1 MQKKGLTHLRL
12 ETKIPK
18 EMNKLLLG
26 LFLSCCSFLSLTA
39 QTELS
44 TSIRD
49 VTVYLQTAQVT
60 RTGKANLP
68 AGRGTIVL
76 TGLSPQLDQSSVR
89 LGATGD
95 FTILSVNPRNNFLAA
110 PTDSPEYTRLTKERE
125 RLADLLA
132 REQIKLDVLGEEEK
146 ILLANKA
153 IGGAQTGVDVDALLK
168 ISQYMRQRLAE
179 IRTER
184 LDIGTNMRTDQE
196 KLTQVDQQL
205 NEIRKTQQKSFAEVV
220 VQYQTERAVNAEF
233 QLMYLINGASW
244 SATYDLRVEDLEQ
257 AVDLTYGALVTQ
269 NTGEDW
275 NKVKLT
281 LSTGNPRQQQ
291 NAPRVTTWYLNPNQP
306 YARAQQPAAYGY
318 DDLMQT
324 SNVVVT
330 REEVEADFVG
340 ADVAVNLTNTEF
352 RVRLEQDI
360 LSNGQ
365 QYRVLVD
372 DYELPADYQYY
383 AAPKYD
389 CHVYLTARVTDWRK
403 YSLLPGPV
411 NLFFDGAYVG
421 KSQLSTGIATDTLVF
436 SLGRDEGLTIER
448 EREDKYRSRRLLG
461 TKTEQRIGW
470 TIKVQ
475 KSRRNDVPLIIEDQ
489 IPVSTTD
496 EIEVELDEAKG
507 ATLDPTTGKLRWEL
521 NMKFGDQKEVGF
533 RYLVKHPKNMN
544 ILLE

>member
-1 MQKKGLTHLRL
+1 MHLRL
-12 ETKIPK
+12 ETKIPQ

-26 LFLSCCSFLSLTA
+26 LFLSCCSFFSLTA

-44 TSIRD
+44 TTIRD

-110 PTDSPEYTRLTKERE
+110 PTDSPEYTQLTKERE

-132 REQIKLDVLGEEEK
+132 REQIKLDVLAEEEK
-146 ILLANKA
+146 ILLANKS

-184 LDIGTNMRTDQE
+184 LDIGTSMRTDQE
-196 KLTQVDQQL
+196 KLTKVDQQL

-220 VQYQTERAVNAEF
+220 VQYQAERAINAEF

-257 AVDLTYGALVTQ
+257 AVDLSYGALVTQ

-275 NKVKLT
+275 NKIKLT

-291 NAPRVTTWYLNPNQP
+291 NAPRITTWYLNPNQP
-306 YARAQQPAAYGY
+306 YARAQEKEGYGY

-324 SNVVVT
+324 SNVVIS
-330 REEVEADFVG
+330 RSDVEDADFAG

-372 DYELPADYQYY
+372 DYKLPADYQYY

-403 YSLLPGPV
+403 YSLLSGPV

-436 SLGRDEGLTIER
+436 SLGRDEGITIER
-448 EREDKYRSRRLLG
+448 EREDKYRSRNFLG
-461 TKTEQRIGW
+461 SKTEQRIGW

-496 EIEVELDEAKG
+496 EIEVELDQAKG

-521 NMKFGDQKEVGF
+521 NMKFGDQTEVGF
-533 RYLVKHPKNMN
+533 RYLVKHPKGMN

>member
-1 MQKKGLTHLRL
+1 
-12 ETKIPK
+12 
-18 EMNKLLLG
+18 MNKLLLG
-26 LFLSCCSFLSLTA
+26 LFLSCCSFLSLNA
-39 QTELS
+39 QTEIS
-44 TSIRD
+44 TTIRD

-95 FTILSVNPRNNFLAA
+95 FVILSVNPRNNFLAS
-110 PTDSPEYTRLTKERE
+110 PTESPEYTRLTKERE

-132 REQIKLDVLGEEEK
+132 REQIKLDALAEEEK
-146 ILLANKA
+146 ILLANKS
-153 IGGAQTGVDVDALLK
+153 IGGTQTGVDVDALLK
-168 ISQYMRQRLAE
+168 VSQYLRQRLAE

-184 LDIGTNMRTDQE
+184 LDIGTNMRADQE
-196 KLTQVDQQL
+196 KLAQVDQQL
-205 NEIRKTQQKSFAEVV
+205 NELRKTQQKSFTEVV

-257 AVDLTYGALVTQ
+257 AVDLSYGALVTQ

-275 NKVKLT
+275 NNVKLT

-291 NAPRVTTWYLNPNQP
+291 NAPRITTWYLNPNQP
-306 YARAQQPAAYGY
+306 YARAQESAGYGY
-318 DDLMQT
+318 DELMQT
-324 SNVVVT
+324 SNVVIS
-330 REEVEADFVG
+330 RSDVEAADFAG

-372 DYELPADYQYY
+372 DYQLPADFQYY

-403 YSLLPGPV
+403 YSLLSGPV

-436 SLGRDEGLTIER
+436 SLGRDEGITIER
-448 EREDKYRSRRLLG
+448 EREDKYRSRNFLG
-461 TKTEQRIGW
+461 SKVEQRIGW

-496 EIEVELDEAKG
+496 EIEVELDQAKG

-521 NMKFGDQKEVGF
+521 KMKFGDQTEVGF
-533 RYLVKHPKNMN
+533 RYLVKHPKSMN
-544 ILLE
+544 IFLE

>member
-1 MQKKGLTHLRL
+1 MHLRL
-12 ETKIPK
+12 ETKILGN
-18 EMNKLLLG
+18 MNKVLLG
-26 LFLSCCSFLSLTA
+26 LFLSCFTFFSLSA
-39 QTELS
+39 QKELE
-44 TSIRD
+44 TTIRD
-49 VTVYLQTAQVT
+49 VTVYLQTAQIT
-60 RTGKANLP
+60 RTGKMNLP

-76 TGLSPQLDQSSVR
+76 TGLSPLLDQSSVR

-95 FTILSVNPRNNFLAA
+95 FTILTVNPRNNYLTA
-110 PTDSPEYTRLTKERE
+110 PTDSPEYAGLVAERE
-125 RLADLLA
+125 RLSDLLA
-132 REQIKLDVLGEEEK
+132 REQIKLDVLSEEEK
-146 ILLANKA
+146 VLLANKS
-153 IGGAQTGVDVDALLK
+153 IGGTQTGVDVDALLK
-168 ISQYMRQRLAE
+168 VSQYMRQRLGE
-179 IRTER
+179 IRLER
-184 LDIGTNMRTDQE
+184 FDISTNMRTDQE
-196 KLTQVDQQL
+196 KLKQVDQQL
-205 NEIRKTQQKSFAEVV
+205 NEIRKTQQKSVSEVV
-220 VQYQTERAVNAEF
+220 VQYQADRAVNAEF

-257 AVDLTYGALVTQ
+257 AVDLSYGAIVTQ
-269 NTGEDW
+269 STGEDW
-275 NKVKLT
+275 KNIKLT

-306 YARAQQPAAYGY
+306 YARAQQPAGYAY

-330 REEVEADFVG
+330 REEVEADFAG
-340 ADVAVNLTNTEF
+340 ADVSVNLTNTEF
-352 RVRLEQDI
+352 KVRLAQDI

-448 EREDKYRSRRLLG
+448 EREDKYRSRRFLG
-461 TKTEQRIGW
+461 TKTEQKIGW

-475 KSRRNDVPLIIEDQ
+475 KSRKNDVPLIIEDQ

-496 EIEVELDEAKG
+496 EIEVELDQAKG
-507 ATLDPTTGKLRWEL
+507 ATHDPTTGKLRWEL
-521 NMKFGDQKEVGF
+521 DLKFGEQKEIGF

-544 ILLE
+544 IFLE

>member
-1 MQKKGLTHLRL
+1 
-12 ETKIPK
+12 
-18 EMNKLLLG
+18 MNKLLLS
-26 LFLSCCSFLSLTA
+26 LLLSCFTVLNLSA
-39 QTELS
+39 QAELE
-44 TSIRD
+44 TTIRD
-49 VTVYLQTAQVT
+49 VTVYLQTAQIT
-60 RTGKANLP
+60 RTGKLNLP
-68 AGRGTIVL
+68 AGRGTVVL

-95 FTILSVNPRNNFLAA
+95 FTILTVNPRNNFLAA
-110 PTDSPEYTRLTKERE
+110 PTDSPEYTKLLTERD
-125 RLADLLA
+125 RLADVLA
-132 REQIKLDVLGEEEK
+132 REQIKLDVLSEEEK
-146 ILLANKA
+146 VLMANKS
-153 IGGAQTGVDVDALLK
+153 IGGTQTGVDVDALLK
-168 ISQYMRQRLAE
+168 ISQYMRTRLGE
-179 IRTER
+179 MRTER
-184 LDIGTNMRTDQE
+184 FDITAGMRENQE
-196 KLTQVDQQL
+196 KLKQVDQQL
-205 NEIRKTQQKSFAEVV
+205 NEIRKTQQKSVTEVV
-220 VQYQTERAVNAEF
+220 VQYQAERAVNAEF
-233 QLMYLINGASW
+233 QLMYLINGAYW

-269 NTGEDW
+269 STGEDW

-306 YARAQQPAAYGY
+306 YAQARQPAAYSY
-318 DDLMQT
+318 NNDLMQT

-330 REEVEADFVG
+330 REEVEDASFAG

-352 RVRLEQDI
+352 RVRLDQDI
-360 LSNGQ
+360 PSNGQ

-421 KSQLSTGIATDTLVF
+421 KSNLSTGIATDTLVF

-448 EREDKYRSRRLLG
+448 EREDKYRNRRFLG
-461 TKTEQRIGW
+461 SKIEQRIGW

-496 EIEVELDEAKG
+496 EIEVELDQAKG
-507 ATLDPTTGKLRWEL
+507 ATLDPQTGKLRWEL
-521 NMKFGDQKEVGF
+521 NMKFGDQREVGF
-533 RYLVKHPKNMN
+533 RYQVKHPKSMN
-544 ILLE
+544 LILE